1 MNKTYS
7 KLKDFKKIK
16 ILKIG
21 FNNLGYNQVL
31 EYLLKILESGDK
43 NRYLVTPNPELLVA
57 ADRESSYK
65 KILNSAD
72 LALPDGVGVVW
83 ASKLLGRPLQ
93 HRLSGV
99 DLMEN
104 VCRDVAERPITVGF
118 LGSGPGVAEKT
129 SECLRQ
135 KYSGLKILL
144 TYGGNPD
151 KKTVEFIKKETWRN
165 NGGKK
170 IDILFVAF
178 GSPKQEIWIAQN
190 LKDLPAKLTI
200 GVGGAFDFVSGRIKR
215 APLWIRNLGLEW
227 LFRLAIQPWRIKRQ
241 AALINFVFLVLKEK
255 LFAEKDSKPY
265 NTTI

>member
-1 MNKTYS
+1 MNKAYS
-7 KLKDFKKIK
+7 RIDSFEKIK

-21 FNNLGYNQVL
+21 FNNLGYDKVL
-31 EYLLKILESGDK
+31 EYILEILEKGNG
-43 NRYLVTPNPELLVA
+43 NRYFVTPNPELLIIA
-57 ADRESSYK
+57 NRDISYR

-72 LALPDGVGVVW
+72 LALPDGIGVVW
-83 ASKLLGRPLQ
+83 ASKLLGRSLQ
-93 HRLSGV
+93 GRISGA

-118 LGSGPGVAEKT
+118 LGGGLGIAEKT

-135 KYSGLKILL
+135 KYPGLKVLL

-151 KKTVEFIKKETWRN
+151 SKTLEFIKNETRRN
-165 NGGKK
+165 NNSKK

-178 GSPKQEIWIAQN
+178 GSPKQEIWIADN

-200 GVGGAFDFVSGRIKR
+200 GVGGAFDFVSGKTRR

-227 LFRLAIQPWRIKRQ
+227 LFRLIMQPWRIKRQ
-241 AALINFVFLVLKEK
+241 TVLLKFIFLIFKDK
-255 LFAEKDSKPY
+255 FASSV
-265 NTTI
+265 